1 MYRLLPSYRSPTD
14 IRINEL
20 FLLQSRDRETILRDL
35 QIGFFAEW
43 ADKMPAT
50 GKTPKNYF
58 KNPEGVK
65 KCRDRFHS
73 EIKKGRMIGGRGWT
87 KKTVK

>member
-1 MYRLLPSYRSPTD
+1 
-14 IRINEL
+14 
-20 FLLQSRDRETILRDL
+20 
-35 QIGFFAEW
+35 
-43 ADKMPAT
+43 MPAT

-73 EIKKGRMIGGRGWT
+73 EIKKGRMIGGKGWT
-87 KKTVK
+87 EKTVK